1 MSKKSVNKRSR
12 KYRRRRRRRI
22 LFGVEI
28 FVLVLLGVGLFG
40 YMWLNNVME
49 RMRPE
54 ELDTSKIQVNSEVQ
68 QNIEAMSGS
77 QIIAVAG
84 LDARGAAIDPEDDV
98 KDLRNSQNSD
108 TIILICIDH
117 DNKEIRMVSIMRD
130 TWMNME
136 KPGQGYDFAKA
147 NSAYNRGGPEA
158 MLSMLNTNL
167 DLAIEDYVSVDWKV
181 LADVIDVLG
190 GLDIEMRNAEC
201 VWANDYNKEVSA
213 AQGVEY
219 EPIEYNEEEDNEYRE
234 VHHLTG
240 SQAVSYARIRHGGGD
255 DSLRTARQRQVINLM
270 MEKVKKSPDKIP
282 AIIDT
287 AADNITTSLSSSEML
302 QLAYNAVTYTMG
314 TSYAYPF
321 ELVYGEHVK
330 DALGEDVVI
339 PVTLYNNVTELH
351 EYLYPGVSYTPSS
364 VIEDYNYYI
373 VQESGYGESK
383 IDSVMHQGPDTTAY
397 SQVSGIG
404 E

>member
-108 TIILICIDH
+108 TIILVCIDH

-158 MLSMLNTNL
+158 MLSMLNTKK
-167 DLAIEDYVSVDWKV
+167 YM
-181 LADVIDVLG
+181 DVTGNGINHL
-190 GLDIEMRNAEC
+190 
-201 VWANDYNKEVSA
+201 NDYTSRLYAMNILSMLND
-213 AQGVEY
+213 Y
-219 EPIEYNEEEDNEYRE
+219 E
-234 VHHLTG
+234 
-240 SQAVSYARIRHGGGD
+240 A
-255 DSLRTARQRQVINLM
+255 
-270 MEKVKKSPDKIP
+270 
-282 AIIDT
+282 
-287 AADNITTSLSSSEML
+287 
-302 QLAYNAVTYTMG
+302 
-314 TSYAYPF
+314 
-321 ELVYGEHVK
+321 
-330 DALGEDVVI
+330 
-339 PVTLYNNVTELH
+339 
-351 EYLYPGVSYTPSS
+351 
-364 VIEDYNYYI
+364 
-373 VQESGYGESK
+373 
-383 IDSVMHQGPDTTAY
+383 
-397 SQVSGIG
+397 
-404 E
+404 

>member
-1 MSKKSVNKRSR
+1 MSKKRVNKRSR

-84 LDARGAAIDPEDDV
+84 LDARGAAIDPEDDE
-98 KDLRNSQNSD
+98 KGLRNSQNSD
-108 TIILICIDH
+108 TIILVCIDH

-130 TWMNME
+130 TWMNMDT
-136 KPGQGYDFAKA
+136 PGEGYDFDKA
-147 NSAYNRGGPEA
+147 NSAYNRGGPEG

-181 LADVIDVLG
+181 LADVIDELG

-201 VWANDYNKEVSA
+201 IWANDYNKEVSA

-219 EPIEYNEEEDNEYRE
+219 EPIEYNEEEDDEYRE

-240 SQAVSYARIRHGGGD
+240 SQAVSYARIRYGGGD
-255 DSLRTARQRQVINLM
+255 DSLRTARQRLVINLM

-287 AADNITTSLSSSEML
+287 AADSITTSLTSSEML

-321 ELVYGEHVK
+321 ELVYGQHVI
-330 DALGEDVVI
+330 DALGTDVVI
-339 PVTLYNNVTELH
+339 PVTLYHNVIELH

-383 IDSVMHQGPDTTAY
+383 IDSVIHQGPDTAAV
-397 SQVSGIG
+397 SQVTGTA

>member
-1 MSKKSVNKRSR
+1 MSKKRVNKRSR

-84 LDARGAAIDPEDDV
+84 LDARGAAIDPEDDE
-98 KDLRNSQNSD
+98 KGLRNTQNSD
-108 TIILICIDH
+108 TIILVCIDH

-130 TWMNME
+130 TWMNMDT
-136 KPGQGYDFAKA
+136 PGEGYDFDKA
-147 NSAYNRGGPEA
+147 NSAYNRGGPEG

-181 LADVIDVLG
+181 LADVIDELG

-201 VWANDYNKEVSA
+201 IWANDYNKEVSA

-219 EPIEYNEEEDNEYRE
+219 EPIEYNEEEDDEYRE

-240 SQAVSYARIRHGGGD
+240 SQAVSYARIRYGGGD
-255 DSLRTARQRQVINLM
+255 DSLRTARQRLVINLM

-287 AADNITTSLSSSEML
+287 AADSITTSLTSSEML

-321 ELVYGEHVK
+321 ELVYGQHVI
-330 DALGEDVVI
+330 DALGTDVVI
-339 PVTLYNNVTELH
+339 PVTLYHNVIELH

-383 IDSVMHQGPDTTAY
+383 IDSVMHQGPDTAAV
-397 SQVSGIG
+397 SQVTGTA

>member
-1 MSKKSVNKRSR
+1 MSKKRVNKRSR

-84 LDARGAAIDPEDDV
+84 LDARGAAIDPEDDE
-98 KDLRNSQNSD
+98 KGLRNSQNSD
-108 TIILICIDH
+108 TIILVCIDH

-130 TWMNME
+130 TWMNMDT
-136 KPGQGYDFAKA
+136 PGEGYNFDKA
-147 NSAYNRGGPEA
+147 NSAYNRGGPEG

-181 LADVIDVLG
+181 LADVIDELG

-201 VWANDYNKEVSA
+201 IWANDYNKEVSA

-219 EPIEYNEEEDNEYRE
+219 EPIEYNEEEDDEYRE

-240 SQAVSYARIRHGGGD
+240 SQAVSYARIRYGGGD
-255 DSLRTARQRQVINLM
+255 DSLRTARQRLVINLM

-287 AADNITTSLSSSEML
+287 AADSITTSLTSSEML

-321 ELVYGEHVK
+321 ELVYGQHVI
-330 DALGEDVVI
+330 DALGTDVVI
-339 PVTLYNNVTELH
+339 PVTLYHNVIELH

-383 IDSVMHQGPDTTAY
+383 IDSVMHQGPDTAAV
-397 SQVSGIG
+397 SQVTGTA

>member
-1 MSKKSVNKRSR
+1 MSKKRVNKRSR

-68 QNIEAMSGS
+68 QNIETMSGS

-84 LDARGAAIDPEDDV
+84 LDARGAAIDEEDDEYGL
-98 KDLRNSQNSD
+98 KNSQNSD
-108 TIILICIDH
+108 TIILVCIDH
-117 DNKEIRMVSIMRD
+117 DNKEIRMVSVMRD
-130 TWMNME
+130 TWMNMDT
-136 KPGQGYDFAKA
+136 PGEGYNFAKA
-147 NSAYNRGGPEA
+147 NSAYNRGGPEE

-201 VWANDYNKEVSA
+201 IWANDYNKEVSA

-219 EPIEYNEEEDNEYRE
+219 EPIEYKEEEDDEYRE

-240 SQAVSYARIRHGGGD
+240 SQAVSYARIRYGGGD
-255 DSLRTARQRQVINLM
+255 DSLRTARQRLVINLM

-287 AADNITTSLSSSEML
+287 AADSITTSLTSSEML

-321 ELVYGEHVK
+321 ELVYGQHVI
-330 DALGEDVVI
+330 DALGTDVVI
-339 PVTLYNNVTELH
+339 PVTLYHNVIELH

-383 IDSVMHQGPDTTAY
+383 IDSVMHQGPDTAAV
-397 SQVSGIG
+397 SQVTGTA

>member
-1 MSKKSVNKRSR
+1 MSKKYVNKKSR

-22 LFGVEI
+22 IFGIEI
-28 FVLVLLGVGLFG
+28 FVLVLLAAGLFG
-40 YMWLNNVME
+40 YMWLNSVMG
-49 RMRPE
+49 RMQTQD
-54 ELDTSKIQVNSEVQ
+54 LDTTKIQINSEVKEQ
-68 QNIEAMSGS
+68 IEEMSGS

-84 LDARGAAIDPEDDV
+84 LDARGAAMDGKKDD
-98 KDLRNSQNSD
+98 DGLRDSQNSD
-108 TIILICIDH
+108 TIILVCIDH
-117 DNKEIRMVSIMRD
+117 DNKDIRMVSIMRD
-130 TWMNME
+130 TWMNMCD
-136 KPGQGYDFAKA
+136 PGDGYDFAKA

-190 GLDIEMRNAEC
+190 GVDIEMRNAEV
-201 VWANDYNKEVSA
+201 VWANDYNKDVSA

-219 EPIEYNEEEDNEYRE
+219 VPIEYNEDEDNEYRE

-240 SQAVSYARIRHGGGD
+240 AQAVSYARIRYGGGD
-255 DSLRTARQRQVINLM
+255 DALRTARQRLVINLM
-270 MEKVKKSPDKIP
+270 MEKVKSSPDKIP
-282 AIIDT
+282 QIIDT
-287 AADNITTSLSSSEML
+287 AADSISTSLTTTEII
-302 QLAYNAVTYTMG
+302 QLAYNAVTYSMG

-321 ELVYGEHVK
+321 ELCYGENVK
-330 DALGEDVVI
+330 DALGVDVVI
-339 PVTLYNNVTELH
+339 PVTMYSNVQELH
-351 EYLYPGVSYTPSS
+351 EYLFPGVAYTPSW

-383 IDSVMHQGPDTTAY
+383 IDSVLHQGPGSSSTT
-397 SQVSGIG
+397 QVAGTA

>member
-1 MSKKSVNKRSR
+1 MSKNKVNKRSH

-28 FVLVLLGVGLFG
+28 FVLVLLGVGLFS
-40 YMWLNNVME
+40 YMWLNNVMG
-49 RMRPE
+49 RMQTQG
-54 ELDTSKIQVNSEVQ
+54 LDTTKVAVNSEVQ

-84 LDARGAAIDPEDDV
+84 LDARGAAMDGKEDPDG
-98 KDLRNSQNSD
+98 LRNSQNSD
-108 TIILICIDH
+108 TIILLCIDH
-117 DNKEIRMVSIMRD
+117 DNKEIRMVSVMRD
-130 TWMNME
+130 TWMNLST
-136 KPGQGYDFAKA
+136 PGDGYDFAKA
-147 NSAYNRGGPEA
+147 NSAYNKDGPEG

-201 VWANDYNKEVSA
+201 IWANDYNKDVSA

-219 EPIEYNEEEDNEYRE
+219 EPIEYNEDEDDEYRE

-240 SQAVSYARIRHGGGD
+240 AQAVSYARIRKGGGD
-255 DSLRTARQRQVINLM
+255 DAQRTARQRLVINLM

-287 AADNITTSLSSSEML
+287 AADNISTSLETSEII

-314 TSYAYPF
+314 TSYAFPF
-321 ELVYGEHVK
+321 ELCYGEHII
-330 DALGEDVVI
+330 DALGVDVVI
-339 PVTLYNNVTELH
+339 PVTLYTNVTELH
-351 EYLYPGVSYTPSS
+351 EYLFPGVEYTPSS

-373 VQESGYGESK
+373 VQQSGYGESK
-383 IDSVMHQGPDTTAY
+383 IDSVLHQGPGSEAATQVTGTA
-397 SQVSGIG
+397 

>member
-84 LDARGAAIDPEDDV
+84 LDARGAAIDEEDDEYGL
-98 KDLRNSQNSD
+98 KNSQNSD
-108 TIILICIDH
+108 TIILVCIDH
-117 DNKEIRMVSIMRD
+117 DNKEIRMVSVMRD

-136 KPGQGYDFAKA
+136 TPGQGYDFAKA

>member
-12 KYRRRRRRRI
+12 KYKRRRRRRI

-40 YMWLNNVME
+40 YMWLNNVMD

-84 LDARGAAIDPEDDV
+84 LDARGAAIDDEDDEYGL
-98 KDLRNSQNSD
+98 KNSQNSD
-108 TIILICIDH
+108 TIILVCLDH
-117 DNKEIRMVSIMRD
+117 DNKEIRMASVMRD

-136 KPGQGYDFAKA
+136 TPGEGYDFAKA

-234 VHHLTG
+234 MHHLTG
-240 SQAVSYARIRHGGGD
+240 SQAVSYARIRKGGGD
-255 DSLRTARQRQVINLM
+255 DSQRTARQRLVINLM
-270 MEKVKKSPDKIP
+270 MEKVKNSPDKIP

-287 AADNITTSLSSSEML
+287 AADNIVTSLTSNEII
-302 QLAYNAVTYTMG
+302 QIAYNAVAYKMG

-321 ELVYGEHVK
+321 ELVYGEHVT

-351 EYLYPGVSYTPSS
+351 EYLFPGVEYTPSS
-364 VIEDYNYYI
+364 VIEDYSYYI
-373 VQESGYGESK
+373 SQESGYGESK
-383 IDSVMHQGPDTTAY
+383 IESVMHQGPGSEATT
-397 SQVSGIG
+397 QVTGTA

>member
-1 MSKKSVNKRSR
+1 MSKKRVNKRSR

-84 LDARGAAIDPEDDV
+84 LDARGAAIDPEDDE
-98 KDLRNSQNSD
+98 KGLRNSQNSD
-108 TIILICIDH
+108 TIILVCIDH

-130 TWMNME
+130 TWMNMDT
-136 KPGQGYDFAKA
+136 PGEGYDFDKA
-147 NSAYNRGGPEA
+147 NSAYNRGGPEG

-181 LADVIDVLG
+181 LADVIDELG

-201 VWANDYNKEVSA
+201 IWANDYNKEVSA

-219 EPIEYNEEEDNEYRE
+219 EPIEYNEEEDDEYRE

-240 SQAVSYARIRHGGGD
+240 SQAVSYARIRYGGGD
-255 DSLRTARQRQVINLM
+255 DSFRTARQRLVINLM

-287 AADNITTSLSSSEML
+287 AADSITTSLTSSEML

-321 ELVYGEHVK
+321 ELVYGQHVI
-330 DALGEDVVI
+330 DALGTDVVI
-339 PVTLYNNVTELH
+339 PVTLYHNVIELH

-383 IDSVMHQGPDTTAY
+383 IDSVMHQGPDTAAV
-397 SQVSGIG
+397 SQVTGTA

>member
-108 TIILICIDH
+108 TIILVCIDH

>member
-1 MSKKSVNKRSR
+1 MSKKRVNKRSR

-68 QNIEAMSGS
+68 QNIETMSGS

-84 LDARGAAIDPEDDV
+84 LDARGAAIDEEDDEYGL
-98 KDLRNSQNSD
+98 KNSQNSD
-108 TIILICIDH
+108 TIILVCIDH
-117 DNKEIRMVSIMRD
+117 DNKEIRMVSVMRD
-130 TWMNME
+130 TWMNMDT
-136 KPGQGYDFAKA
+136 PGEGYNFAKA
-147 NSAYNRGGPEA
+147 NSAYNRGGPEE

-201 VWANDYNKEVSA
+201 IWANDYNKEVSA

-219 EPIEYNEEEDNEYRE
+219 EPIEYKEEEDDEYRE

-240 SQAVSYARIRHGGGD
+240 SQAVSYARIRYGGGD
-255 DSLRTARQRQVINLM
+255 DSLRTARQRLVINLM

-287 AADNITTSLSSSEML
+287 AADNITTSLTSGEML

-314 TSYAYPF
+314 TSYAFPF
-321 ELVYGEHVK
+321 ELVYGQHVI
-330 DALGEDVVI
+330 DALGTDVVI
-339 PVTLYNNVTELH
+339 PVTLYHNVIELH

-373 VQESGYGESK
+373 VKESGYGESK
-383 IDSVMHQGPDTTAY
+383 IDSVMHQGPDSAAV
-397 SQVSGIG
+397 SQVTGTA

>member
-1 MSKKSVNKRSR
+1 MSKKNVNKRSR

-22 LFGVEI
+22 IFGIEI

-40 YMWLNNVME
+40 YMWLNNVMN
-49 RMRPE
+49 RMQTQD
-54 ELDTSKIQVNSEVQ
+54 LDPTKVEVNSEVQ

-84 LDARGAAIDPEDDV
+84 LDGRGAAMDGKDDPD
-98 KDLRNSQNSD
+98 DLRNSQNSD
-108 TIILICIDH
+108 TIILVCIDH

-130 TWMNME
+130 TWMNLSS
-136 KPGQGYDFAKA
+136 PGVDYDFAKA
-147 NSAYNRGGPEA
+147 NAAYNKGGPEG

-190 GLDIEMRNAEC
+190 GLDIEMRNAE
-201 VWANDYNKEVSA
+201 VIWANDYNKDVSA
-213 AQGVEY
+213 AQGVDY

-240 SQAVSYARIRHGGGD
+240 AQAVSYARIRYGGGD
-255 DSLRTARQRQVINLM
+255 DALRTARQRTVINLM
-270 MEKVKKSPDKIP
+270 MQKVKSSPDKIP

-287 AADNITTSLSSSEML
+287 AADSITTSLSTNEII
-302 QLAYNAVTYTMG
+302 QLAYNAVSYSMG
-314 TSYAYPF
+314 TSYAFPF
-321 ELVYGEHVK
+321 ELVYGQHVI
-330 DALGEDVVI
+330 DALGVDVVI
-339 PVTLYNNVTELH
+339 PVTLYSNVTELH
-351 EYLYPGVSYTPSS
+351 EYLFPGVEYTPSS

-373 VQESGYGESK
+373 VKQSGYGKSS
-383 IDSVMHQGPDTTAY
+383 IDSVLHQGPGSSSTT
-397 SQVSGIG
+397 QVAGT
-404 E
+404 EE

>member
-108 TIILICIDH
+108 TIILVCIDH
-117 DNKEIRMVSIMRD
+117 DNKEIRMVSVMRD

-136 KPGQGYDFAKA
+136 TPGQGYDFAKA

-302 QLAYNAVTYTMG
+302 QLAYSAVTYTMG

>member
-1 MSKKSVNKRSR
+1 MSKKYVNKRSR

-22 LFGVEI
+22 IFGVEI
-28 FVLVLLGVGLFG
+28 FVLVLLAAGLFG
-40 YMWLNNVME
+40 YMWLNSVMG
-49 RMRPE
+49 RMQTQG
-54 ELDTSKIQVNSEVQ
+54 LDTTMFQINSEVKEQ
-68 QNIEAMSGS
+68 IEEMSGS

-84 LDARGAAIDPEDDV
+84 LDARGAAMDGKKDD
-98 KDLRNSQNSD
+98 DGLRDSQNSD
-108 TIILICIDH
+108 TIILVCIDH
-117 DNKEIRMVSIMRD
+117 DNKDIRMVSIMRD
-130 TWMNME
+130 TWMNMCD
-136 KPGQGYDFAKA
+136 PGDGYDFDKA

-190 GLDIEMRNAEC
+190 GVDIEMRNAEV
-201 VWANDYNKEVSA
+201 VWANDYNKDVSA

-219 EPIEYNEEEDNEYRE
+219 VPIEYNEDEDNEYRE

-240 SQAVSYARIRHGGGD
+240 AQAVSYARIRYGGGD
-255 DSLRTARQRQVINLM
+255 DALRTARQRLVINLM
-270 MEKVKKSPDKIP
+270 MEKVKSSPDKIP
-282 AIIDT
+282 QIIDT
-287 AADNITTSLSSSEML
+287 AADSISTSLTTTEII
-302 QLAYNAVTYTMG
+302 QLAYNAVTYSMG

-321 ELVYGEHVK
+321 ELCYGENVK
-330 DALGEDVVI
+330 DALGVDVVI
-339 PVTLYNNVTELH
+339 PVTMYSNVKELH
-351 EYLYPGVSYTPSS
+351 EYLFPGVAYTPSW

-383 IDSVMHQGPDTTAY
+383 IDSVLHQGPGSSSTT
-397 SQVSGIG
+397 QVAGTA

>member
-1 MSKKSVNKRSR
+1 MSKKRVNKRSR

-84 LDARGAAIDPEDDV
+84 LDARGAAIDPEDDE
-98 KDLRNSQNSD
+98 KGLRNSQNSD
-108 TIILICIDH
+108 TIILVCIDH

-130 TWMNME
+130 TWMNMDT
-136 KPGQGYDFAKA
+136 PGEGYNFDKA
-147 NSAYNRGGPEA
+147 NSAYNRGGPEG

-181 LADVIDVLG
+181 LADVIDELG

-201 VWANDYNKEVSA
+201 IWANDYNKEVSA

-219 EPIEYNEEEDNEYRE
+219 EPIEYNEEEDDEYRE

-240 SQAVSYARIRHGGGD
+240 SQAVSYARIRYGGGD
-255 DSLRTARQRQVINLM
+255 DSLRTARQRLVINLM
-270 MEKVKKSPDKIP
+270 MEKVKKSPDKFP

-287 AADNITTSLSSSEML
+287 AADSITTSLTSSEML

-321 ELVYGEHVK
+321 ELVYGQHVI
-330 DALGEDVVI
+330 DALGTDVVI
-339 PVTLYNNVTELH
+339 PVTLYHNVIELH

-383 IDSVMHQGPDTTAY
+383 IDSVMHQGPDTAAV
-397 SQVSGIG
+397 SQVTGTA

>member
-1 MSKKSVNKRSR
+1 MSKKRVNKRSR

-84 LDARGAAIDPEDDV
+84 LDARGAAIAPEDDE
-98 KDLRNSQNSD
+98 KGLRNSQNSD
-108 TIILICIDH
+108 TIILVCIDH

-130 TWMNME
+130 TWMNMDT
-136 KPGQGYDFAKA
+136 PGEGYDFDKA
-147 NSAYNRGGPEA
+147 NSAYNRGGPEG

-181 LADVIDVLG
+181 LADVIDELG

-201 VWANDYNKEVSA
+201 IWANDYNKEVSA

-219 EPIEYNEEEDNEYRE
+219 EPIEYNEEEDDEYRE

-240 SQAVSYARIRHGGGD
+240 SQAVSYARIRYGGGD
-255 DSLRTARQRQVINLM
+255 DSLRTARQRLVINLM

-287 AADNITTSLSSSEML
+287 AADSITTSLTSSEML

-321 ELVYGEHVK
+321 ELVYGQHVI
-330 DALGEDVVI
+330 DALGTDVVI
-339 PVTLYNNVTELH
+339 PVTLYHNVIELH

-383 IDSVMHQGPDTTAY
+383 IDSVMHQGPDTAAV
-397 SQVSGIG
+397 SQVTGTA

>member
-1 MSKKSVNKRSR
+1 MSKKRVNKRSR

-84 LDARGAAIDPEDDV
+84 LDARGAAIDPEDDE
-98 KDLRNSQNSD
+98 KGLRNSQNSD
-108 TIILICIDH
+108 TIILVCIDH
-117 DNKEIRMVSIMRD
+117 DNKEIRIVSIMRD
-130 TWMNME
+130 TWMNMDT
-136 KPGQGYDFAKA
+136 PGEGYNFDKA
-147 NSAYNRGGPEA
+147 NSAYNRGGPEG

-181 LADVIDVLG
+181 LADVIDELG

-201 VWANDYNKEVSA
+201 IWANDYNKEVSA

-219 EPIEYNEEEDNEYRE
+219 EPIEYNEEEDDEYRE

-240 SQAVSYARIRHGGGD
+240 SQAVSYARIRYGGGD
-255 DSLRTARQRQVINLM
+255 DSLRTARQRLVINLM

-287 AADNITTSLSSSEML
+287 AADSITTSLTSSEML

-321 ELVYGEHVK
+321 ELVYGQHVI
-330 DALGEDVVI
+330 DALGTDVVI
-339 PVTLYNNVTELH
+339 PVTLYHNVIELH

-383 IDSVMHQGPDTTAY
+383 IDSVMHQGPDTAAV
-397 SQVSGIG
+397 SQVTGTA

>member
-1 MSKKSVNKRSR
+1 MSKKRVNKRSR

-84 LDARGAAIDPEDDV
+84 LDARGAAIDPEDDE
-98 KDLRNSQNSD
+98 KGLRNSQNSD
-108 TIILICIDH
+108 TIILVCIDH

-130 TWMNME
+130 TWMNMDT
-136 KPGQGYDFAKA
+136 PGEGYDFDKA
-147 NSAYNRGGPEA
+147 NSAYNRGGPEG

-181 LADVIDVLG
+181 LADVIDELG

-201 VWANDYNKEVSA
+201 IWANDYNKEVSA

-219 EPIEYNEEEDNEYRE
+219 EPIEYNEEEDDEYRE

-240 SQAVSYARIRHGGGD
+240 SQAVSYARIRYGGGD
-255 DSLRTARQRQVINLM
+255 DSLRTARQRLVINLM

-287 AADNITTSLSSSEML
+287 AADSITTSLTSSEML

-339 PVTLYNNVTELH
+339 PVTLYHNVIELH
-351 EYLYPGVSYTPSS
+351 EYLYPGVAYTPSS

-373 VQESGYGESK
+373 VQKSGYGESK
-383 IDSVMHQGPDTTAY
+383 IDSAMHQGPDTAAV
-397 SQVSGIG
+397 SQVTGTA

>member
-1 MSKKSVNKRSR
+1 MSKKRVNKRIR

-84 LDARGAAIDPEDDV
+84 LDARGAAIDPEDDE
-98 KDLRNSQNSD
+98 KGLRNSQNSD
-108 TIILICIDH
+108 TIILVCIDH

-130 TWMNME
+130 TWMNMDT
-136 KPGQGYDFAKA
+136 PGEGYDFDKA
-147 NSAYNRGGPEA
+147 NSAYNRGGPEG

-181 LADVIDVLG
+181 LADVIDELG

-201 VWANDYNKEVSA
+201 IWANDYNKEVSA

-219 EPIEYNEEEDNEYRE
+219 EPIEYNEEEDDEYRE

-240 SQAVSYARIRHGGGD
+240 SQAVSYARIRYGGGD
-255 DSLRTARQRQVINLM
+255 DSLRTARQRLVINLM

-287 AADNITTSLSSSEML
+287 AADSITTSLTSSEML

-321 ELVYGEHVK
+321 ELVYGQHVI
-330 DALGEDVVI
+330 DALGTDVVI
-339 PVTLYNNVTELH
+339 PVTLYHNVIELH

-383 IDSVMHQGPDTTAY
+383 IDSVMHQGPDTAAV
-397 SQVSGIG
+397 SQVTGTA

>member
-108 TIILICIDH
+108 TIILVCIDH

-136 KPGQGYDFAKA
+136 TPGQGYDFAKA

-240 SQAVSYARIRHGGGD
+240 SQAVSYARIRYGGGD

-302 QLAYNAVTYTMG
+302 QLAYSAVTYTMG

-321 ELVYGEHVK
+321 ELVYGQHVI
-330 DALGEDVVI
+330 DALGTDVVI
-339 PVTLYNNVTELH
+339 PVTLYHNVIELH
-351 EYLYPGVSYTPSS
+351 
-364 VIEDYNYYI
+364 
-373 VQESGYGESK
+373 
-383 IDSVMHQGPDTTAY
+383 
-397 SQVSGIG
+397 
-404 E
+404 

>member
-1 MSKKSVNKRSR
+1 MSKKRVNKRSR

-84 LDARGAAIDPEDDV
+84 LDARGAAIDPEDDE
-98 KDLRNSQNSD
+98 KGLRNSQNSD
-108 TIILICIDH
+108 TIILVCIDH

-130 TWMNME
+130 TWMNMDT
-136 KPGQGYDFAKA
+136 PGEGYDFDKA
-147 NSAYNRGGPEA
+147 NSAYNREGPEG

-181 LADVIDVLG
+181 LADVIDELG

-201 VWANDYNKEVSA
+201 IWANDYNKEVSA

-219 EPIEYNEEEDNEYRE
+219 EPIEYNEEEDDEYRE

-240 SQAVSYARIRHGGGD
+240 SQAVSYARIRYGGGD
-255 DSLRTARQRQVINLM
+255 DSLRTARQRLVINLM

-287 AADNITTSLSSSEML
+287 AADSITTSLTSSEML

-321 ELVYGEHVK
+321 ELVYGQHVI
-330 DALGEDVVI
+330 DALGTDVVI
-339 PVTLYNNVTELH
+339 PVTLYHNVIELH

-383 IDSVMHQGPDTTAY
+383 IDSVMHQGPDTAAV
-397 SQVSGIG
+397 SQVTGTA

>member
-302 QLAYNAVTYTMG
+302 QLAYSAVTYTMG

-321 ELVYGEHVK
+321 ELVYGQHVI
-330 DALGEDVVI
+330 DALGTDVVI
-339 PVTLYNNVTELH
+339 PVTLYHNVIELH

>member
-1 MSKKSVNKRSR
+1 MSKKRVNKRSR

-84 LDARGAAIDPEDDV
+84 LDARGAAIDPEDDE
-98 KDLRNSQNSD
+98 KGLRNSQNSD
-108 TIILICIDH
+108 TIILVCIDH

-130 TWMNME
+130 TWMNMDT
-136 KPGQGYDFAKA
+136 PGEGYNFDKA
-147 NSAYNRGGPEA
+147 NSAYNRGGPEG

-181 LADVIDVLG
+181 LADVIDELG

-201 VWANDYNKEVSA
+201 IWANDYNKEVSA

-219 EPIEYNEEEDNEYRE
+219 EPIEYNEEEDDEYRE

-240 SQAVSYARIRHGGGD
+240 SQAVSYARIRYGGGD
-255 DSLRTARQRQVINLM
+255 DSLRTARQRLVINLM

-287 AADNITTSLSSSEML
+287 AADSITTSLTSSEML

-339 PVTLYNNVTELH
+339 PVTLYHNVIELH
-351 EYLYPGVSYTPSS
+351 EYLYPGVAYTPSS

-373 VQESGYGESK
+373 VQKSGYGESK
-383 IDSVMHQGPDTTAY
+383 IDSVMHQGPDTAAV
-397 SQVSGIG
+397 SQVTGTA

>member
-12 KYRRRRRRRI
+12 KYKRRRRRRI

-84 LDARGAAIDPEDDV
+84 LDARGAAIDEEDDEYGL
-98 KDLRNSQNSD
+98 KNSQNSD
-108 TIILICIDH
+108 TIILVCIDH

-136 KPGQGYDFAKA
+136 TPGQGYDFAKA

-240 SQAVSYARIRHGGGD
+240 SQAVSYARIRYGGGD

-397 SQVSGIG
+397 SQVSGTG

>member
-1 MSKKSVNKRSR
+1 MSKKRVNKRSR

-84 LDARGAAIDPEDDV
+84 LDARGAAIDPEDDE
-98 KDLRNSQNSD
+98 KGLRNSQNSD
-108 TIILICIDH
+108 TIILVCIDH

-130 TWMNME
+130 TWMNMDT
-136 KPGQGYDFAKA
+136 PGEGYDFDKA
-147 NSAYNRGGPEA
+147 NSAYNRGGPEG

-181 LADVIDVLG
+181 LADVIDELG

-201 VWANDYNKEVSA
+201 IWANDYNKEVSA

-219 EPIEYNEEEDNEYRE
+219 EPIEYNEEEDDEYRE

-240 SQAVSYARIRHGGGD
+240 SQAVSYARIRYGGGD
-255 DSLRTARQRQVINLM
+255 DSLRTARQRLVINLM

-287 AADNITTSLSSSEML
+287 AADSITTSLTSSEML

-321 ELVYGEHVK
+321 ELVYGQHVI
-330 DALGEDVVI
+330 DALGTDVVI
-339 PVTLYNNVTELH
+339 PVTLYHNVIELH

-383 IDSVMHQGPDTTAY
+383 IDSVMHQGPDTAAV
-397 SQVSGIG
+397 SQVTGTA

>member
-1 MSKKSVNKRSR
+1 MSKKRVNKRSR

-84 LDARGAAIDPEDDV
+84 LDARGAAIDPEDDE
-98 KDLRNSQNSD
+98 KGLRNSQNSD
-108 TIILICIDH
+108 TIILVCIDH

-130 TWMNME
+130 TWMNMDT
-136 KPGQGYDFAKA
+136 PGEGYNFDKA
-147 NSAYNRGGPEA
+147 NSAYNRGGPEG

-181 LADVIDVLG
+181 LADVIDELG

-201 VWANDYNKEVSA
+201 IWANDYNKEVSA

-219 EPIEYNEEEDNEYRE
+219 EPIEYYEEEDDEYRE

-240 SQAVSYARIRHGGGD
+240 SQAVSYARIRYGGGD
-255 DSLRTARQRQVINLM
+255 DSLRTARQRLVINLM

-287 AADNITTSLSSSEML
+287 AADSITTSLTSSEML

-321 ELVYGEHVK
+321 ELVYGQHVI
-330 DALGEDVVI
+330 DALGTDVVI
-339 PVTLYNNVTELH
+339 PVTLYHNVIELH

-383 IDSVMHQGPDTTAY
+383 IDSVMHQGPDTAAV
-397 SQVSGIG
+397 SQVTGTA

>member
-1 MSKKSVNKRSR
+1 MSKKRVNKRSR

-84 LDARGAAIDPEDDV
+84 LDARGAAIDPEDDE
-98 KDLRNSQNSD
+98 KGLRNSQNSD
-108 TIILICIDH
+108 TIILVCIDH

-130 TWMNME
+130 TWMNMDT
-136 KPGQGYDFAKA
+136 PGEGYDFDKA
-147 NSAYNRGGPEA
+147 NSAYNRGGPEG

-181 LADVIDVLG
+181 LADVIDELG

-201 VWANDYNKEVSA
+201 IWANDYNKEVSA

-219 EPIEYNEEEDNEYRE
+219 EPIEYNEEEDDEYRE

-240 SQAVSYARIRHGGGD
+240 SQAVSYARIRYGGGD
-255 DSLRTARQRQVINLM
+255 DSLRTARQRLVINLM

-287 AADNITTSLSSSEML
+287 AADSITTSLTSSEML

-339 PVTLYNNVTELH
+339 PVTLYHNVIELH
-351 EYLYPGVSYTPSS
+351 EYLYPGVAYTPSS

-373 VQESGYGESK
+373 VQKSGYGESK
-383 IDSVMHQGPDTTAY
+383 IDSVMHQGPDTAAV
-397 SQVSGIG
+397 SQVTGTA